1 MPVGRPRASS
11 RATIEEAAGELF
23 LERGYAATS
32 LADIAQRAGVA
43 RATLFGYV
51 RAKSD
56 LLWLEVDDAL
66 DELEAHL
73 DRGEPLARA
82 LGETI
87 GACRVP
93 LAIGQAETMGV
104 AEELRLSGQLRTAR
118 LERLLA
124 RADSAHDLAARVR
137 HRALAAA
144 ISVGWEAWA
153 LAGVGRRPL
162 RTYLDEALAALADLP
177 LPFSGDGADA
187 VPAVASPRDIR
198 PAGPATS

>member
-1 MPVGRPRASS
+1 MPAGRPRVSS

-32 LADIAQRAGVA
+32 LTDIAQRAGVA

-51 RAKSD
+51 SSKSD

-66 DELEAHL
+66 DAFEAAL
-73 DRGEPLARA
+73 DRREAVEPALAAAVEGCRAPLAVSQSDA
-82 LGETI
+82 
-87 GACRVP
+87 
-93 LAIGQAETMGV
+93 MGV
-104 AEELRLSGQLRTAR
+104 AGELADSGRQRTAR

-124 RADSAHDLAARVR
+124 RAEGGHDLAARVR

-153 LAGVGRRPL
+153 LAGSGREPL
-162 RTYLDEALAALADLP
+162 RRYVDDALAVLRV
-177 LPFSGDGADA
+177 GVDA
-187 VPAVASPRDIR
+187 SSAPAPSA
-198 PAGPATS
+198 

>member
-1 MPVGRPRASS
+1 MPAGRPRASS

-56 LLWLEVDDAL
+56 LLWLEVDGAL

-73 DRGEPLARA
+73 GRGEPLATA
-82 LGETI
+82 LGAAIDT
-87 GACRVP
+87 CRVP
-93 LAIGQAETMGV
+93 LAVGQAEAMGV
-104 AEELRLSGQLRTAR
+104 AEELAESGQQRIRR
-118 LERLLA
+118 LERLIA
-124 RADSAHDLAARVR
+124 RSDPAHDSAARVR

-153 LAGVGRRPL
+153 LGGVARRPL
-162 RTYLDEALAALADLP
+162 REHVDAALAVLAEG
-177 LPFSGDGADA
+177 LRLDG
-187 VPAVASPRDIR
+187 RD
-198 PAGPATS
+198 